1 MIQEIRERLSCKE
14 AEISHGLQ
22 LTPPNICR
30 VFLKFDILSVHN
42 FFFDGLCILYYI
54 DLPEHWSTNQSD
66 RLYGRTQRSNLKNQ
80 SAYFGY
86 AAEVSLDFELTDT
99 LNEKKIALSW
109 PRVLFTVISLD
120 SWSR

>member
-1 MIQEIRERLSCKE
+1 MDSVFCITSICQNTGVPTRAIDYM
-14 AEISHGLQ
+14 AEL
-22 LTPPNICR
+22 R
-30 VFLKFDILSVHN
+30 D
-42 FFFDGLCILYYI
+42 
-54 DLPEHWSTNQSD
+54 
-66 RLYGRTQRSNLKNQ
+66 RSNLKNQ